1 MTLSSARRTPTRRH
15 VTSLLAGAAIAGLAL
30 SACTSATESDAG
42 AGESS
47 SGAAPGE
54 GATTVGFIAVGP
66 QDDFGYNQAVH
77 DGIRAVAETHP
88 DLEILEAYNI
98 PENDQAV
105 EALQTM
111 VDQGATVLFATSFG
125 HLDAAQ
131 QVAEANPDVAV
142 LHQGGLIDDTSP
154 ENLGTYY
161 GTVYEPVYLAGIAA
175 GAATE
180 TGVLGF
186 VYGYPVPQVV
196 ANINAFTL
204 GAQSVNPDVETI
216 AVSTTS
222 WCDPATQ
229 ADRAASLIS
238 QGADVLTQHQDC
250 TKTII
255 EAAEAAGVYSVGF
268 HADAS
273 ELAPQGW
280 LAGSEWDWTELY
292 PSIID
297 TVVDGDF
304 IGSEYDANY
313 RGGAANGNS
322 PFVPST
328 LGASVTPETKALID
342 AAQTELESGWTPFTG
357 PIMGQDGATP
367 VIPEGTA
374 LTSDDADQMDY
385 FVAGVTG
392 NLAG

>member
-1 MTLSSARRTPTRRH
+1 MTTSHHSTRPSRRLASA
-15 VTSLLAGAAIAGLAL
+15 LAGASILALVL
-30 SACTSATESDAG
+30 SACTSATG
-42 AGESS
+42 ASGGSS
-47 SGAAPGE
+47 SAGAPGE
-54 GATTVGFIAVGP
+54 DATTIGFIAVGP
-66 QDDFGYNQAVH
+66 KDDFGYNQAVY
-77 DGIRAVAETHP
+77 DGIQAVGASNP
-88 DLEILEAYNI
+88 DLTILEAYNI

-111 VDQGATVLFATSFG
+111 VDQGATILFATSFG
-125 HLDAAQ
+125 HLDAAR
-131 QVAEANPDVAV
+131 QVAEANPGVAV
-142 LHQGGLIDDTSP
+142 LHQGGLIDETSP

-175 GAATE
+175 GSATQ
-180 TGVLGF
+180 TDVLGF
-186 VYGYPVPQVV
+186 VYGYPVPQVL

-204 GAQSVNPDVETI
+204 GAQSVNPNVKTI

-273 ELAPQGW
+273 MLAPEGW
-280 LAGSEWDWTELY
+280 LAGSEWDWSELY
-292 PSIID
+292 PSIVE
-297 TVVDGDF
+297 TVIDGDF
-304 IGSEYDANY
+304 IGSKYNTNY
-313 RGGAANGNS
+313 RGGAASGDS
-322 PFVPST
+322 PFVPSV
-328 LGASVTPETKALID
+328 LGASVTPETAALIE
-342 AAQTELESGWTPFTG
+342 AAQAKLEDGWTPFTG
-357 PIMGQDGATP
+357 PVMGQDGVTP

-374 LTSDDADQMDY
+374 LTSEDADQMDY
-385 FVAGVTG
+385 FVAGVIG